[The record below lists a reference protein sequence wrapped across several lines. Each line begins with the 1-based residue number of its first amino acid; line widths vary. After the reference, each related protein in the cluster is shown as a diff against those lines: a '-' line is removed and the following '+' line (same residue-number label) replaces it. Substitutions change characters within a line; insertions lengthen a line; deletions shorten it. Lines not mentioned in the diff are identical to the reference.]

1 MTGKYRQSELK
12 PLTAA
17 EDAGAQN
24 VANSL
29 QGGNW
34 LTLSILMIESFA
46 LIKTGM
52 SGVPVAVR
60 DRLRG
65 DATRCGAGLM

>member
-34 LTLSILMIESFA
+34 LTLSILMIES
-46 LIKTGM
+46 LH
-52 SGVPVAVR
+52 
-60 DRLRG
+60 
-65 DATRCGAGLM
+65 